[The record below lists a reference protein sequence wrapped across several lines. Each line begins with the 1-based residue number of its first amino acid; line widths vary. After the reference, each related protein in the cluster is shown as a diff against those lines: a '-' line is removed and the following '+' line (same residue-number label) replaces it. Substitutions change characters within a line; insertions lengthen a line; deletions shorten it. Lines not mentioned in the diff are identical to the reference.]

1 MRSRLAVFI
10 TIVQSIIFAGHL
22 FVYATWA
29 VFWGGIASG
38 TAVKIALAVLSISFV
53 SASLLGWYSHNR
65 LVRLYYTVAAFWLGL
80 SSYLMWAAVLCWI
93 GWGVSFVARLGW
105 APPHIADV
113 LFGVAV
119 LTAIYGVINAAWLR
133 VVRINVQL
141 PNLPEQWR
149 GRTAA
154 LVTDT
159 HLGHIRNGRFV
170 RRVVRKL
177 TSLKPDVVFLAGDVY
192 DGTAADFEKLAEPW
206 AELIASLSDSEA
218 AGAELHRGRAE
229 TRRGIKSQSH
239 HGETEARRRTRVG
252 FSRTDAGSHDS
263 TRDGRL
269 QAEQSATAV
278 LEDEG
283 FLGVYYILGNHEEF
297 YSHAEFLPPLESA
310 GVRFLNNEKVDLDG
324 LQLVG
329 VHYRDAVAEDRYR
342 QVLRRIGIDRN
353 RASIL
358 LLHAPVRLAVAEEE
372 GISLQLSGHTHG
384 GQFFPYTLIAKRV
397 WGKFIHGLEQLGNLQ
412 VFTSY
417 GAGTWGP
424 PMRVGTRPEIVLIRF
439 Q

>member
-1 MRSRLAVFI
+1 LRSRLAVFI

-29 VFWGGIASG
+29 VLWGGVASG
-38 TAVKIALAVLSISFV
+38 TAVKIALAVLSVSFV
-53 SASLLGWYSHNR
+53 SASLLGWYFHNR
-65 LVRLYYTVAAFWLGL
+65 LVRLYYALAAFWLGL
-80 SSYLMWAAVLCWI
+80 SSYLMWAAVLCWLT
-93 GWGVSFVARLGW
+93 WGFSAVARLGW
-105 APPHIADV
+105 TPAQIADI

-133 VVRINVQL
+133 VVRVTVQL

-170 RRVVRKL
+170 QRVVRKL
-177 TSLKPDVVFLAGDVY
+177 TSLRPDVVFLAGDVY

-206 AELIASLSDSEA
+206 AELM
-218 AGAELHRGRAE
+218 AELNTYHGGTE
-229 TRRGIKSQSH
+229 TRRN
-239 HGETEARRRTRVG
+239 ARVG
-252 FSRTDAGSHDS
+252 FSRTHTGSLDS
-263 TRDGRL
+263 VRDGGL
-269 QAEQSATAV
+269 QAEESATAV

-329 VHYRDAVAEDRYR
+329 IHYRDAVAEERYR
-342 QVLRRIGIDRN
+342 QVLRRIGIDRSQP
-353 RASIL
+353 SIL

-372 GISLQLSGHTHG
+372 GVSLQLSGHTHG
-384 GQFFPYTLIAKRV
+384 GQFFPYTLIARRV
-397 WGKFIHGLEQLGNLQ
+397 WGRFIHGLQQLGNLQ

-424 PMRVGTRPEIVLIRF
+424 PMRVGTRPEIVLITF